1 MLLAELTILIHFKSV
16 RIVFLV
22 LLGIVVALLALC
34 AGQCYLYSHI
44 GTSY

>member
-16 RIVFLV
+16 RIVLLV

-34 AGQCYLYSHI
+34 AG
-44 GTSY
+44 